1 MKVAVSSRFR
11 HGFTL
16 LEIMVVVAIM
26 GLIMAMGVP
35 AILQNLKAN
44 GIHKAVNDLNDVFF
58 QARGQAIMQNR
69 IVAVTFHP
77 GDRSFATDGG
87 GAGISPNKV
96 TSGVLPEGVDFAML
110 DINIMDFSASDW
122 CKCRFFPDGTSDELT
137 IVLHAKDQ
145 WRKITL
151 EFSTG
156 LPTVT
161 DDVTA
166 R

>member
-1 MKVAVSSRFR
+1 MKVAVSSRWR
-11 HGFTL
+11 RGFTL

-35 AILQNLKAN
+35 SILQNLKAN

-69 IVAVTFHP
+69 VVAVTFHP
-77 GDRSFATDGG
+77 GDRSFETEGG
-87 GAGISPNKV
+87 GAGVSPNKV
-96 TSGVLPEGVDFAML
+96 TSGTLPEGVDFAML
-110 DINIMDFSASDW
+110 DINLMDFSASEW
-122 CKCRFFPDGTSDELT
+122 GKCRFFPDGTSDEMT

-166 R
+166 Q

>member
-1 MKVAVSSRFR
+1 MNLAVSSRWR
-11 HGFTL
+11 RGFTL

-77 GDRSFATDGG
+77 GDGSFSTEGG
-87 GAGISPNKV
+87 GAGVAPNKV
-96 TSGVLPEGVDFAML
+96 TSGVFPEGVTIYAL
-110 DINIMDFSASDW
+110 DINLMDFVSSDW
-122 CKCRFFPDGTSDELT
+122 CKVRFFPDGTSDELR
-137 IVLHAKDQ
+137 IVLQEKDQ
-145 WRKITL
+145 WRKIML

-161 DDVTA
+161 DDLNK
-166 R
+166 